1 MGMLMKVYGVN
12 EVYEILKQNKI
23 TSNIESVRRWLREG
37 TIEGIE
43 PRSRKEGWKV
53 TEDALNDFLATRLP
67 NKTNDILT
75 KEGVRSE
82 MWYEL
87 ASKNIWE
94 GYIEIKKSLLNECIR
109 HIRGSNDLK
118 EEVWNR
124 CIENSSAYSKPRVN
138 YLLEAFGFEG
148 KRLLLD
154 KNYESLEE
162 QALFAII
169 EYVKKHK

>member
-1 MGMLMKVYGVN
+1 MKVYGVN

-37 TIEGIE
+37 AIEGIA

-53 TEDALNDFLATRLP
+53 TEDALHDFLANRLP
-67 NKTNDILT
+67 NTTNDVLT
-75 KEGVRSE
+75 KEEVRAE

-87 ASKNIWE
+87 VRKNIWE
-94 GYIEIKKSLLNECIR
+94 GYIEIKKSQLNECIN
-109 HIRGSNDLK
+109 HMRGSDDLK

-124 CIENSSAYSKPRVN
+124 CVENSSAYSKPRVS

-162 QALFAII
+162 QALFSII